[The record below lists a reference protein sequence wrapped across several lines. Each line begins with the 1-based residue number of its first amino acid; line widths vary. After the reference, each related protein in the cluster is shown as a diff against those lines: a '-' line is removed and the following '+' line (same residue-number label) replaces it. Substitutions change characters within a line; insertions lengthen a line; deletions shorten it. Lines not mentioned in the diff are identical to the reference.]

1 MPGVVLPLLEWV
13 VKNMD
18 QAVAWY
24 LTKHVMYGYRFLIQN
39 YRAEDRI
46 CMFVVAGTLQAFPKA
61 HIQRVLWLR
70 LEEYGKESN
79 IQLHL
84 IKQPLPTSVVSAAA
98 LKKLVL
104 IMQRQHYVALGGPH
118 AGLYDSLPPLDYDR
132 ILPIAIKAGPDIADL
147 LADLVELFPKHT
159 RPDQMARI
167 IEHSDK
173 VGEVSNKIK
182 SKIYCVLDGKMAFG
196 NVRMMFITDNFKE
209 VESFLNNGNTWK
221 RETSLHKGLLYMLQ
235 DIQGAELTPPK
246 PSAISYRRKPSISPA
261 LDSCRPAPTPSSSS
275 TTTGPMPTQSSS
287 KGKGRER
294 SQTPDS
300 DSEVDLELEERVS
313 RLEERFD
320 SLGL

>member
-1 MPGVVLPLLEWV
+1 MQRDLVISGRFGPLIGPFLSISFLPWS
-13 VKNMD
+13 
-18 QAVAWY
+18 
-24 LTKHVMYGYRFLIQN
+24 H
-39 YRAEDRI
+39 
-46 CMFVVAGTLQAFPKA
+46 P
-61 HIQRVLWLR
+61 
-70 LEEYGKESN
+70 
-79 IQLHL
+79 

-104 IMQRQHYVALGGPH
+104 IMQRQRYVALGGPH
-118 AGLYDSLPPLDYDR
+118 AGLYDSPPPLDYDR

-147 LADLVELFPKHT
+147 LADLVELFPKHA

-182 SKIYCVLDGKMAFG
+182 SKIYCVLDGKTAFG
-196 NVRMMFITDNFKE
+196 NVRMMFVTDNFKE

-221 RETSLHKGLLYMLQ
+221 RETSLCKGLLYMLQ
-235 DIQGAELTPPK
+235 DIQGAEPYVPITPPK
-246 PSAISYRRKPSISPA
+246 PSATLQAHTDGSPPSLQLRIPSQ
-261 LDSCRPAPTPSSSS
+261 PAPTPSSSS
-275 TTTGPMPTQSSS
+275 TTTGPMPAQSTSKEKGRETFRTPESQSTQSSS